1 MYRLFETIKCNDGK
15 LFNMEFHQARFE
27 KSSVE
32 YFGIQSDINLHEYI
46 EIPDFAKTGL
56 FRCRVTYSRVTYST
70 QIEKIEFI
78 PHHYREIKSLKL
90 IEDNNID
97 YGLKYTN
104 RERLNLLFEKRG
116 FCDDIIIVKNGRIT
130 DSTFAN
136 IVFFDGEKWWT
147 PDTPLLPGTQREK
160 LLVSG
165 KIFECPITLKD
176 ISKYSKAGLIN
187 AMNDLNEMTQIAI
200 NKIYL

>member
-1 MYRLFETIKCNDGK
+1 MCLLFETIKCSDGK

-27 KSSVE
+27 KSCVD
-32 YFGIQSDINLHEYI
+32 YFGIQPNINLMENI
-46 EIPDFAKTGL
+46 EIPAFAKTGI
-56 FRCRVTYSRVTYST
+56 FRCRVTYST
-70 QIEKIEFI
+70 QIEKIKFI

-90 IEDNNID
+90 IEDNDID
-97 YGLKYTN
+97 YRFKFDD
-104 RERLNLLFEKRG
+104 REILNLLFEKRG
-116 FCDDIIIVKNGRIT
+116 ICDDIIIVKNGRIT

-136 IVFFDGEKWWT
+136 IVFFDGEKWFT

-165 KIFECPITLKD
+165 KIFECRITPKD
-176 ISKYSKAGLIN
+176 ISIYSKAGLIN

-200 NKIYL
+200 HKIYL

>member
-1 MYRLFETIKCNDGK
+1 MSHLFETIKCNNGK

-32 YFGIQSDINLHEYI
+32 FFGIQSHINLNEHI
-46 EIPDFAKTGL
+46 EIPEFAKTGL
-56 FRCRVTYSRVTYST
+56 FRCRITYST

-78 PHHYREIKSLKL
+78 PHQYREIKSLKL
-90 IEDNNID
+90 IEDNDID
-97 YGLKYTN
+97 YRIKFDD
-104 RERLNLLFEKRG
+104 REKLNLLFEKRG
-116 FCDDIIIVKNGRIT
+116 ICDDIIIVKNGCIT

-136 IVFFDGEKWWT
+136 IVFFDGGKWFT

-165 KIFECPITLKD
+165 KIFESRITPKD
-176 ISKYSKAGLIN
+176 ISIYSKAGLIN
-187 AMNDLNEMTQIAI
+187 AMNDLNEMSQIAI
-200 NKIYL
+200 HKIY

>member
-1 MYRLFETIKCNDGK
+1 MYPLFETIKCSDGK

-32 YFGIQSDINLHEYI
+32 YFGIQPQIKLYEHI
-46 EIPDFAKTGL
+46 EIPEYAKTGL
-56 FRCRVTYSRVTYST
+56 FRCRVTYST

-90 IEDNNID
+90 IEDNDID
-97 YGLKYTN
+97 YRFKFFD

-116 FCDDIIIVKNGRIT
+116 ICDDIIIVKNGRIT

-136 IVFFDGEKWWT
+136 IVFYDGRKWWT
-147 PDTPLLPGTQREK
+147 PDTPLLPGTQRAK

-165 KIFECPITLKD
+165 KIFECPITPKD
-176 ISKYSKAGLIN
+176 ISTYNKAGLIN
-187 AMNDLNEMTQIAI
+187 AMNDLNEMTQIDI
-200 NKIYL
+200 HKIYL